1 MTNARKFSSPDKTEG
16 LRLLLSALF
25 ALCLACALVACKSG
39 GQQAVDTQA
48 NANLS
53 GNGVVPTQEQTQ
65 AQRLL
70 NEGNELYKNDQD
82 EQAIE
87 AYKKAIELDPNNG
100 EAYFR
105 IGLAYMATGKRDEAE
120 ESFKKS
126 VDVYEKYLRTNQ
138 KDAQSYYI
146 LGQALVRLG
155 NYQEDRAKAP
165 KVYLEAVAALKK
177 AVAIEPE
184 NADMYY
190 ELGVAYNRLFQYQDA
205 VKAFEKATEL
215 DPSNY
220 RASDALDKAKEDL
233 DRFNSIYRGEKAKI
247 QQEESRRRRDVD
259 DEENGN
265 GNNNANTSVRPRPS
279 PTATKPSD

>member
-1 MTNARKFSSPDKTEG
+1 MTNARRFSSQNKAEG
-16 LRLLLSALF
+16 VRLFLSALL
-25 ALCLACALVACKSG
+25 AVCLACALAACKSG
-39 GQQAVDTQA
+39 EPQSA
-48 NANLS
+48 NSPSNVNLS
-53 GNGVVPTQEQTQ
+53 GDGTPPTQEQTE
-65 AQRLL
+65 AQKLL
-70 NEGNELYKNDQD
+70 NEGNEFYKNDQD

-105 IGLAYMATGKRDEAE
+105 LGLAYMATGKREEAE

-126 VDVYEKYLRTNQ
+126 VDVYEKYLRNNQ

-184 NADMYY
+184 NADMYF

-220 RASDALDKAKEDL
+220 RASDALEKAKEDL
-233 DRFNSIYRGEKAKI
+233 ARFNSIYKGEKAKI
-247 QQEESRRRRDVD
+247 QQEEARRRREDG
-259 DEENGN
+259 DEENGKGN
-265 GNNNANTSVRPRPS
+265 GNANTSVRPRPS